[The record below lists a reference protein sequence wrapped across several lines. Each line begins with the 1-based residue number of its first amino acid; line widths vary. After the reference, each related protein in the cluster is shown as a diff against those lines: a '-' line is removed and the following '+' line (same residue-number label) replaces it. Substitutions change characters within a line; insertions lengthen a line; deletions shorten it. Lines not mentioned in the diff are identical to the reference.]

1 MIVGEWQVDAASN
14 RIAGPAGE
22 VELEPRVMDLLMLF
36 AKQPGRVFS
45 KDEIASALWADVHVN
60 DDALT
65 RSVFKLR
72 KALGDDARDARYIAT
87 VPKRGY
93 RLIADV
99 AVPGDNAAPRAGYW
113 RAVWFAAAISIV
125 CVGLT
130 ALFWGQPWS
139 GPESSRDLQA
149 ERIAR
154 ADGFYNQFNRT
165 DNEAA
170 LRLYENILEADPD
183 NTAALAGYANAL
195 TQRVI
200 RYEGTANEGA
210 ERKSVTEALE
220 SGWLDRPQAR
230 ANIDR
235 AISLARLA
243 TEAAPSHARAWRA
256 LGLALSTRG
265 EFQKAERA
273 YERALVIDPDDWGSM
288 LNLAELSN
296 LSDHPERSVPYLEQA
311 WLAME
316 RKYDEDPVAIR
327 PWHSNVG
334 IQVAQAKTDAGAF
347 EDAELW
353 YRRVLA
359 FDPLNP
365 DAVRGL
371 ADLLNSF
378 GDPAGAE
385 AMCIQLEKA
394 SDESC

>member
-14 RIAGPAGE
+14 RIVGPAGE
-22 VELEPRVMDLLMLF
+22 VEMEPRVMDLLMLF
-36 AKQPGRVFS
+36 ANQPGRVFS
-45 KDEIASALWADVHVN
+45 KDEITSALWGDVHVN

-72 KALGDDARDARYIAT
+72 KVLGDDARDARYIAT

-99 AVPGDNAAPRAGYW
+99 AVPGVNAAPRAGYW
-113 RAVWFAAAISIV
+113 RTVWVAAISIV
-125 CVGLT
+125 CVGFT
-130 ALFWGQPWS
+130 AMLWGQPRS
-139 GPESSRDLQA
+139 GPEAARDLQA
-149 ERIAR
+149 ERLSR

-170 LRLYENILEADPD
+170 LRLYDNILSADPE
-183 NTAALAGYANAL
+183 NAAALAGYANAL

-200 RYEGTANEGA
+200 RYEGTASQGA

-256 LGLALSTRG
+256 LGLALSARG
-265 EFQKAERA
+265 EFQRAERA
-273 YERALVIDPDDWGSM
+273 YERALIIDPDDWGSM

-296 LSDHPERSVPYLEQA
+296 LSDHSDRYVPYLEQA

-316 RKYDEDPVAIR
+316 RKYVEDPVAIR

-334 IQVAQAKTDAGAF
+334 IQVAQAKTDTGTF

-359 FDPLNP
+359 LDPLNP

-371 ADLLNSF
+371 ADIRNSF

-385 AMCIQLEKA
+385 ALCNQLEEA
-394 SDESC
+394 SNESC